1 VRRSRDRHAAV
12 TSAKRSPSDASAVS
26 RPLHVL
32 SAWSSKAAT
41 AAIAAVASVVVLGWA
56 LLSRDPDQILIWF
69 AGVAGSVTLVMVFV
83 LQHTQTRQQ
92 EALHHKLDEVLHALP
107 EADNK
112 LIKLETASDS
122 DLVEVE
128 LRHAALRDDARDA

>member
-1 VRRSRDRHAAV
+1 MKHMNIRLQAGA
-12 TSAKRSPSDASAVS
+12 DASAVS
-26 RPLHVL
+26 RAIHLL
-32 SAWSSKAAT
+32 SAASAKAA
-41 AAIAAVASVVVLGWA
+41 ASAVAVIASVVVLVWA

-69 AGVAGSVTLVMVFV
+69 AAVAGAVTLVMVFV

-107 EADNK
+107 GADSR

-122 DLVEVE
+122 ELVEVE
-128 LRHAALRDDARDA
+128 LRHAALRDDAHDA